1 MITQG
6 NIIHFYNKYK
16 ENLGTEAQVLEG
28 ILKAQEQEAWLGK
41 LRQKS
46 KAMRR
51 LYIEN
56 ETLLNLYI
64 RPFLSGEVKLDDA
77 LAEELAGMDI
87 FGGVIG
93 YVTELQDKAV
103 VFE

>member
-28 ILKAQEQEAWLGK
+28 ILKAQDQEAWLGK

-51 LYIEN
+51 LYI
-56 ETLLNLYI
+56 
-64 RPFLSGEVKLDDA
+64 V
-77 LAEELAGMDI
+77 
-87 FGGVIG
+87 
-93 YVTELQDKAV
+93 
-103 VFE
+103 

>member
-28 ILKAQEQEAWLGK
+28 ILKAQDQEAWLGK

-51 LYIEN
+51 L
-56 ETLLNLYI
+56 LH
-64 RPFLSGEVKLDDA
+64 
-77 LAEELAGMDI
+77 
-87 FGGVIG
+87 
-93 YVTELQDKAV
+93 
-103 VFE
+103 

>member
-28 ILKAQEQEAWLGK
+28 ILKAQDQEAWLGK

-56 ETLLNLYI
+56 ETLLI
-64 RPFLSGEVKLDDA
+64 CTSVRF
-77 LAEELAGMDI
+77 
-87 FGGVIG
+87 
-93 YVTELQDKAV
+93 
-103 VFE
+103 

>member
-28 ILKAQEQEAWLGK
+28 ILKAQDQEAWLGK

-51 LYIEN
+51 L
-56 ETLLNLYI
+56 TLRMKRFSI
-64 RPFLSGEVKLDDA
+64 CTSVRF
-77 LAEELAGMDI
+77 
-87 FGGVIG
+87 
-93 YVTELQDKAV
+93 
-103 VFE
+103 